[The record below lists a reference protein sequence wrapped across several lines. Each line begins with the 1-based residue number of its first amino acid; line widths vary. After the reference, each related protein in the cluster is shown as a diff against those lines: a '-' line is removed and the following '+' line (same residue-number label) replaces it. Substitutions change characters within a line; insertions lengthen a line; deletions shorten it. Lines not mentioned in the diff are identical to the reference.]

1 LAPGCIGLGN
11 GSESVFDYAVG
22 ITSILTKIM
31 DGVSRICAQV
41 LKRRRERCET
51 ENDHKKKKSVVNH
64 FSDHD
69 LMKSLRLTSSNK
81 ATVYFEK
88 ERLQTLDQ

>member
-1 LAPGCIGLGN
+1 
-11 GSESVFDYAVG
+11 
-22 ITSILTKIM
+22 M
-31 DGVSRICAQV
+31 DGGSRICAQV